1 MKRKLQLLGTSLIL
15 GSFSLTAQTTHNIDW
30 NMSTGGAATITI
42 EVGDEIEW
50 TNTEATS
57 HNVVSTHAN
66 APAGFDSGTMGNGDT
81 YAFTFTEPVQF
92 PYVCSFHSATMN
104 GVITVVE
111 NVDCMP
117 ATDVGVNN
125 ITDTSADFFWQASAD
140 ETNGYTWVVMN
151 QGDDPDTDTPV
162 DSGTE
167 ASGVLTANSSVLT
180 AETDYDLYVE
190 TDCGNDGN
198 SGNSSAVPFT
208 TDNLGLTQN
217 ELEGF
222 KLYPN
227 PASEAINL
235 DAKANIESVSI
246 YNMTSQ
252 KVMDY
257 NPSDNM
263 TTVEMNVSNLD
274 KGTYFI
280 EVSAGNKIGVY
291 KFIKK

>member
-1 MKRKLQLLGTSLIL
+1 MKRKLQLLGISLIL

-30 NMSTGGAATITI
+30 SMAVGANATITV
-42 EVGDEIEW
+42 EVGDEIVW
-50 TNTEATS
+50 TNIEATV
-57 HNVVSTHAN
+57 HDVVSSHAD
-66 APAGFDSGTMGNGDT
+66 APGTFGSGDLGNGDT
-81 YAFTFTEPVQF
+81 YSFTFTDTRQF
-92 PYVCSFHSATMN
+92 TYLCSYHPATMG

-111 NVDCMP
+111 NLDCMP
-117 ATDVGVNN
+117 PTDVGVDN

-140 ETNGYTWVVMN
+140 ETGGYSWVIMN

-162 DSGTE
+162 DTGVE
-167 ASGVLTANSSVLT
+167 ASGSASASSNSLTAD
-180 AETDYDLYVE
+180 TDYEFYIE

-198 SGNSSAVPFT
+198 SGYSSAVPFT

-217 ELEGF
+217 KLEGF

-227 PASEAINL
+227 PASETINL
-235 DAKANIESVSI
+235 DAKENIENVSI

-263 TTVEMNVSNLD
+263 TSVEMNVSNLD

-280 EVSAGNKIGVY
+280 EVSTGNKIGVY
-291 KFIKK
+291 KFIKR